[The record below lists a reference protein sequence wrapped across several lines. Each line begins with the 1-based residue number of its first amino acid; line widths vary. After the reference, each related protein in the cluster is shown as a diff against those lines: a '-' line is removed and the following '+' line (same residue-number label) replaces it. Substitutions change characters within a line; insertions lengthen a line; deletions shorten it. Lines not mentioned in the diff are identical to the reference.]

1 MMTKKKKIFWY
12 TIIGLF
18 FLMQIYPVTRPE
30 VIAENPNDLL
40 KNVEVPENISSMLR
54 SACYDCHSNETIY
67 PWYASIAPVKW
78 IVYDHTE
85 GGREDLNFS
94 EWNALSK
101 SDRVEALDDI
111 IEEVT
116 DGKMPLRFY
125 PLTHKDAKLDEED
138 RQELSDWA
146 ESLMEEMF

>member
-1 MMTKKKKIFWY
+1 MAKKKKIFWY

-85 GGREDLNFS
+85 EGREDLNFS

>member
-1 MMTKKKKIFWY
+1 MTKKKKIFWY

-85 GGREDLNFS
+85 EGREDLNFS

-125 PLTHKDAKLDEED
+125 PLTHKDAKLGEKD

>member
-1 MMTKKKKIFWY
+1 MTKKKKIFWY

-85 GGREDLNFS
+85 EGREDLNFS